1 MAKVS
6 FTKLNKIKSIPA
18 VSYPFADSGI
28 EIEVEQY
35 LPLEK
40 KLDLIIAVIEQSGNS
55 EQGFFNLVQLQTYYV
70 IEMVKVYTNINFT
83 DKQMEDIPKL
93 YDMLILNDIWAFV
106 EDKIP
111 NTEREYIWNNIIE
124 MANRVTEY
132 NNSVLGILKQI
143 TNDKENLEF
152 DVNDL
157 MEQIQDPKSLTL
169 LKQLTDSAGL
179 TN

>member
-18 VSYPFADSGI
+18 IIYPFGEV

-55 EQGFFNLVQLQTYYV
+55 EQGFFNLVQLQTYYT
-70 IEMVKVYTNINFT
+70 IEMVKAYTNISFT

-93 YDMLILNDIWAFV
+93 FDLITLNGIWAFL
-106 EDKIP
+106 EEKIP
-111 NTEREYIWNNIIE
+111 LIEREYIWNNILE

-132 NNSVLGILKQI
+132 QNSVLGILKQL
-143 TNDKENLEF
+143 TADKDALDL
-152 DVNDL
+152 DVTEI
-157 MEQIQDPKSLTL
+157 MSKIQDPESLTL
-169 LKQLTDSAGL
+169 LKQLVDKTGL

>member
-18 VSYPFADSGI
+18 ISYPLGEI

-55 EQGFFNLVQLQTYYV
+55 EQGFFNLVQLQTYYT
-70 IEMVKVYTNINFT
+70 IEMVKAYTNISFT

-93 YDMLILNDIWAFV
+93 YDGLMLNDVWAFV

-111 NTEREYIWNNIIE
+111 ETEREYIWNNILE

-132 NNSVLGILKQI
+132 QNSVLGILKQLS
-143 TNDKENLEF
+143 NNKESLDL
-152 DVNDL
+152 DVTDIMNK
-157 MEQIQDPKSLTL
+157 IQDPESLTL
-169 LKQLTDSAGL
+169 LKQLVDKTGL

>member
-6 FTKLNKIKSIPA
+6 FTKLNKVKSIPA
-18 VSYPFADSGI
+18 ISYPFGEV

-55 EQGFFNLVQLQTYYV
+55 EQGFFNLVQLQTYYT
-70 IEMVKVYTNINFT
+70 IEMVKAYTNISFT

-93 YDMLILNDIWAFV
+93 YDAIILNDIWAFV

-111 NTEREYIWNNIIE
+111 ATERDYVWQNIIE

-132 NNSVLGILKQI
+132 QNSVLGILKQLTVNKDALDLDI
-143 TNDKENLEF
+143 TDIMNK
-152 DVNDL
+152 
-157 MEQIQDPKSLTL
+157 IQDPESLTL
-169 LKQLTDSAGL
+169 LKQLVDKTGL

>member
-6 FTKLNKIKSIPA
+6 FTKLNKVKSIPTIA
-18 VSYPFADSGI
+18 CPFGEV

-55 EQGFFNLVQLQTYYV
+55 EQGFFNLVQLQTYYT
-70 IEMVKVYTNINFT
+70 IEMVKAYTNISFT

-93 YDMLILNDIWAFV
+93 YDGLMLNDVWAFV

-111 NTEREYIWNNIIE
+111 ATEKEYIWNNILE

-132 NNSVLGILKQI
+132 QNSVLGILKQL
-143 TNDKENLEF
+143 TENKDAIDF
-152 DVNDL
+152 D
-157 MEQIQDPKSLTL
+157 LTEAIGKMQNPETIGL
-169 LKQLTDSAGL
+169 LKQLVDATGL

>member
-18 VSYPFADSGI
+18 VSYPFGET

-55 EQGFFNLVQLQTYYV
+55 EQGFFNLVQLQTYYT
-70 IEMVKVYTNINFT
+70 IEMVKAYTNLSFT

-93 YDMLILNDIWAFV
+93 YDGLMLNDIWAFV

-111 NTEREYIWNNIIE
+111 ETEREYIWNNILE

-132 NNSVLGILKQI
+132 QNSVLGILKQLSNNKESLDLDI
-143 TNDKENLEF
+143 TDIMNK
-152 DVNDL
+152 
-157 MEQIQDPKSLTL
+157 IQDPESLTL
-169 LKQLTDSAGL
+169 LKQLVDKTGL

>member
-6 FTKLNKIKSIPA
+6 FTKLNKVKSIPA
-18 VSYPFADSGI
+18 ISYPFG
-28 EIEVEQY
+28 EVEVEVEQY

-40 KLDLIIAVIEQSGNS
+40 KLDLIIAVIEKSGNS
-55 EQGFFNLVQLQTYYV
+55 EQGFFNLVQLQTYYT
-70 IEMVKVYTNINFT
+70 IEMVKAYTNITFT

-93 YDMLILNDIWAFV
+93 YDMIILNDVWAFL

-111 NTEREYIWNNIIE
+111 EHERVYIWNNILE

-132 NNSVLGILKQI
+132 QNSVLGVLKQI
-143 TNDKENLEF
+143 SANKEELDF
-152 DVNDL
+152 DVTEIMNK
-157 MEQIQDPKSLTL
+157 IQDPESLTL
-169 LKQLTDSAGL
+169 LKQLVDKTGL